1 MTVTL
6 QCALLIIDCFPVSFA
21 IHPLSCLWQNMPL
34 QDPQWE
40 RRKKFISANGLE
52 STSHRARSIQRAF
65 HVCRITSDGLLFLVL
80 LISVCRRAKTKE
92 RKKNFIVDRA
102 SVRNARQAG
111 FQRPRTPPSTKKK
124 SGLLSLAQRP
134 ESSGFSAISFFPQRQ
149 KGTRILHMHINAM
162 PPLKGIPP
170 RPLPVFPAMLSC
182 ARPPHPWQLLSPL
195 PALHLSRIP
204 AEPPYLH
211 TGTLVNLV
219 RRALAGSCRPAA
231 KRRSAS

>member
-1 MTVTL
+1 M
-6 QCALLIIDCFPVSFA
+6 
-21 IHPLSCLWQNMPL
+21 
-34 QDPQWE
+34 
-40 RRKKFISANGLE
+40 NGLE
-52 STSHRARSIQRAF
+52 STSHRARSIQGAF
-65 HVCRITSDGLLFLVL
+65 HVCRITSDGLLFLL
-80 LISVCRRAKTKE
+80 LISVNRRAKTKE

-134 ESSGFSAISFFPQRQ
+134 ESSGFSAISFFFFFLSQ

-162 PPLKGIPP
+162 PPLKCIPP

-182 ARPPHPWQLLSPL
+182 ARPPHPWLLLSPL

-211 TGTLVNLV
+211 TDTFVNLV

>member
-1 MTVTL
+1 
-6 QCALLIIDCFPVSFA
+6 
-21 IHPLSCLWQNMPL
+21 MPL
-34 QDPQWE
+34 QRSTME
-40 RRKKFISANGLE
+40 KKKKFHQCEWTGIHKSSSPKHTRCLSCVQNNIGWA
-52 STSHRARSIQRAF
+52 AF
-65 HVCRITSDGLLFLVL
+65 PVTHICKPSG
-80 LISVCRRAKTKE
+80 KNE
-92 RKKNFIVDRA
+92 RKKKKLH
-102 SVRNARQAG
+102 SG
-111 FQRPRTPPSTKKK
+111 PSFCSKCQTGRVPAPTHAPFNKKK

-134 ESSGFSAISFFPQRQ
+134 ESSGFSAISFFFFFLSQ

-162 PPLKGIPP
+162 PPLKCIPP

-182 ARPPHPWQLLSPL
+182 ARPPHPWLLLSPL

-211 TGTLVNLV
+211 TDTFVNLV